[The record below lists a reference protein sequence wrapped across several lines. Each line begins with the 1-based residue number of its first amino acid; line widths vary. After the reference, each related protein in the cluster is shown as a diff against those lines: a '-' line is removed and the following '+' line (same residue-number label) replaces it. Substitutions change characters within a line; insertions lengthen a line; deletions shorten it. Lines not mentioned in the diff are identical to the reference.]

1 MTDNLG
7 IVFRNGRLLWGY
19 RHGYAQRWPMWAKEA
34 IVGGYNWIVCRLTQ
48 HDDHEW
54 HLAENGLNWDDPGGC
69 AHCGAVVRACTGWGF
84 WHD

>member
-54 HLAENGLNWDDPGGC
+54 HLAENGLNWDDPGGVC
-69 AHCGAVVRACTGWGF
+69 SLWSRRTRLHRMGVLA
-84 WHD
+84 